1 MILVIDNYDSF
12 TFNLVQYL
20 CELGAEVKVFRNDA
34 IDVEGI
40 EALRPRALVLS
51 PGPCTP
57 REAGVCVPAI
67 QRFSGKVPILGV
79 CLGHQSIGHAF
90 GANVARAARPIHG
103 KASTISHEGTGL
115 FRGLEAPMRVGRYH
129 SLSIRRDTLPPTLRV
144 TAVADDDGEIMA
156 LVHRDQPT
164 VGVQFHPE
172 SVLTP
177 DGKRLLANFL
187 EDASC

>member
-1 MILVIDNYDSF
+1 MMLVIDNYDSF

-57 REAGVCVPAI
+57 REAGVCVSAI
-67 QRFSGKVPILGV
+67 QRLSGKVPILGV

-90 GANVARAARPIHG
+90 GANVARAARPMHG

-156 LVHRDQPT
+156 LVHREHPT

-177 DGKRLLANFL
+177 EGKRLLANFL

>member
-67 QRFSGKVPILGV
+67 QRLSGKVPILGV

-90 GANVARAARPIHG
+90 GANVARAARPMHG
-103 KASTISHEGTGL
+103 KASTISHDGTGL
-115 FRGLEAPMRVGRYH
+115 FRGIEAPMRVGRYH
-129 SLSIRRDTLPPTLRV
+129 SLSIRRGTLPPTLRV

-156 LVHRDQPT
+156 LVHREHPT

>member
-90 GANVARAARPIHG
+90 GANVARAARPMHG
-103 KASTISHEGTGL
+103 KASTISHDGTGL
-115 FRGLEAPMRVGRYH
+115 FRGIEAPMRVGRYH
-129 SLSIRRDTLPPTLRV
+129 SLSIRRGTLPPTLRV

>member
-90 GANVARAARPIHG
+90 GANVARAARPMHG
-103 KASTISHEGTGL
+103 KASTISHDGTGL
-115 FRGLEAPMRVGRYH
+115 FRGIEAPMRVGRYH

>member
-1 MILVIDNYDSF
+1 MMLVIDNYDSF

-51 PGPCTP
+51 PGPCAP

-67 QRFSGKVPILGV
+67 QRLSGKVPILGV

-90 GANVARAARPIHG
+90 GANVARAARPMHG
-103 KASTISHEGTGL
+103 KASTISHDGTGL
-115 FRGLEAPMRVGRYH
+115 FRGIEAPMRVGRYH
-129 SLSIRRDTLPPTLRV
+129 SLSIRRGTLPPTLRV

>member
-90 GANVARAARPIHG
+90 GANVARAARPMHG

-115 FRGLEAPMRVGRYH
+115 FRGVEAPMRVGRYH

-156 LVHRDQPT
+156 LVHREHPT